1 MERVEQFFLAND
13 VDNAHKEPTL
23 LSLIGG
29 KTYTLLRDLLAPEK
43 LATKSFQQ
51 TVTTI
56 QEHMSPKPLEIAE
69 RFRFYQRNQHE
80 GEGIFVLLTELRKL
94 ATHCNFGGNLYEVLR
109 ERLACGLQ
117 NMQIQKRL
125 LSEAKLKYSKAVEIA
140 VAMETAMRDTS
151 EYSELNSNQ
160 VPRVDMLTEHNKPTQ
175 AKPAT
180 TLIVPL
186 WWKHTYDR
194 CTVVFTRT
202 RFATTVKN
210 RAMFS
215 GFVVPDSKASRSK

>member
-1 MERVEQFFLAND
+1 
-13 VDNAHKEPTL
+13 
-23 LSLIGG
+23 
-29 KTYTLLRDLLAPEK
+29 
-43 LATKSFQQ
+43 
-51 TVTTI
+51 
-56 QEHMSPKPLEIAE
+56 
-69 RFRFYQRNQHE
+69 
-80 GEGIFVLLTELRKL
+80 
-94 ATHCNFGGNLYEVLR
+94 
-109 ERLACGLQ
+109 
-117 NMQIQKRL
+117 MQIQKRL

-151 EYSELNSNQ
+151 EYSELNSDQ

-186 WWKHTYDR
+186 WCKHTYDR

-210 RAMFS
+210 RAIFS
-215 GFVVPDSKASRSK
+215 GFVVPNSKASRSK

>member
-1 MERVEQFFLAND
+1 M
-13 VDNAHKEPTL
+13 
-23 LSLIGG
+23 SLIGG
-29 KTYTLLRDLLAPEK
+29 KTYT
-43 LATKSFQQ
+43 QQ
-51 TVTTI
+51 TVATL
-56 QEHMSPKPLEIAE
+56 QEHLSPKPLEIAE

-94 ATHCNFGGNLYEVLR
+94 TTHCNFGGNLYEALR

-210 RAMFS
+210 RAIFS
-215 GFVVPDSKASRSK
+215 GFVVPNSKASQSK

>member
-1 MERVEQFFLAND
+1 MPIKSNFVELDRWENLYSTDSCHSPGAFKPKALRNCGKISFL
-13 VDNAHKEPTL
+13 
-23 LSLIGG
+23 
-29 KTYTLLRDLLAPEK
+29 PEK
-43 LATKSFQQ
+43 PTWRRR
-51 TVTTI
+51 
-56 QEHMSPKPLEIAE
+56 H
-69 RFRFYQRNQHE
+69 
-80 GEGIFVLLTELRKL
+80 FVLLTELRKL
-94 ATHCNFGGNLYEVLR
+94 ATHWNFGGNLYEGLR

-117 NMQIQKRL
+117 NMQIQKQF
-125 LSEAKLKYSKAVEIA
+125 LSEVKLKYSKAVEIA

-210 RAMFS
+210 RAIFS
-215 GFVVPDSKASRSK
+215 GFGVPNSKASRSK